1 MTRPAPENWTWR
13 DGPVEPGPAVVVD
26 IDGVLSDAASRQHYL
41 ESPRRDWRAFFD
53 ACGEDPVIEEVKVLL
68 ELLDAAL
75 AVVLLTARPE
85 RIHHLTEAWLQHYG
99 IRWDVLIMRGW
110 GDYEVSRDF
119 KQMTVHELRRYG
131 FDLKLAFED
140 DRRNVDMFT
149 REGVPCLYVHSG
161 YYD

>member
-1 MTRPAPENWTWR
+1 VTRPAPDNWTWR
-13 DGPVEPGPAVVVD
+13 DGPVEPGAAVVVD

-53 ACGEDPVIEEVKVLL
+53 ACGQDPVIEEVKVLL
-68 ELLDAAL
+68 DLLDADL
-75 AVVLLTARPE
+75 RVVLLTARPE
-85 RIHHLTEAWLQHYG
+85 QIHHLTEAWLRHYD

-131 FDLKLAFED
+131 FDLQLAFED

-149 REGVPCLYVHSG
+149 REGIPCLYVHSG